1 MTAVVRTQADTIIV
15 LVQGPYLVRGV
26 TSDGSALALTGDES
40 NATAFEVFASKHYQ
54 SVTWNGKK
62 VRVSK
67 TPYGSLKGS
76 VGFSQSTIKLPSLAS
91 WKVRD
96 SLPEKLASYDDS
108 GPAWVDANHQTTP
121 NPTKPI
127 TLPVLYVDDYGFHN
141 SFHLFRGY
149 FDGAATGVNLT
160 LQGGMAFGFSAWLN
174 GELVGS
180 YIGNSTLGNTS
191 LVLPF
196 VNGTLNKNGA
206 NVLLVAQDNTG
217 HDLREGATDPRGI
230 LGASLQG
237 GASFTK
243 WKIAGE
249 VNGERQLIDP
259 VRGPLSEGGL
269 TAERLGWH
277 LPGFDD
283 SAWNSSSPSAG
294 FSGAGIYFYRTIIPL
309 DVPDGVD
316 AAFSFVFSALASK
329 AIRVQLFVNGYQY
342 GRFNP
347 SVGNE
352 VRFPVPP
359 GVLNYAGDNTVGV
372 SVWAQTEEGG
382 KVDVKLEQD
391 FVLESSWSPRFD
403 GDYLRPGWTE
413 ERAKYA

>member
-1 MTAVVRTQADTIIV
+1 
-15 LVQGPYLVRGV
+15 VQGPYLVRDV
-26 TSDGSALALTGDES
+26 TSDGSTLKLTGDES
-40 NATAFEVFASKHYQ
+40 NSTAIEVFASKRYQ
-54 SVTWNGKK
+54 SVMWNGKK
-62 VRVSK
+62 VKVWK
-67 TPYGSLKGS
+67 TGYGSLKGS
-76 VGFSQSTIKLPSLAS
+76 IGVSKTTIKLPSLAT

-96 SLPEKLASYDDS
+96 SLPEKLPSYNDS

-121 NPTKPI
+121 NPTQPV

-149 FDGAATGVNLT
+149 FDGSATGANLT

-174 GELVGS
+174 GEFVGS
-180 YIGNSTLGNTS
+180 YIGNSTVGKTS
-191 LVLPF
+191 LVVPF
-196 VNGTLNKNGA
+196 NNATLNSNA
-206 NVLLVAQDNTG
+206 TNVLLIAQDNTG
-217 HDLREGATDPRGI
+217 HDLRGGATDPRGV
-230 LGASLQG
+230 LGATLQG
-237 GASFTK
+237 DASFTK

-277 LPGFDD
+277 LSGFDD
-283 SAWNSSSPSAG
+283 SAWNSSSPATG
-294 FSGAGIYFYRTIIPL
+294 FSGAGIHFYRTVVPL
-309 DVPDGVD
+309 NVPKGVD
-316 AAFSFVFSALASK
+316 AGFSFVFNALASK

-359 GVLNYAGDNTVGV
+359 GVLNYAGDNTIGV
-372 SVWAQTEEGG
+372 SVWAQTAEGG
-382 KVDVKLEQD
+382 KVDVQLEQD
-391 FVLESSWSPRFD
+391 YVLESSWSPRFD
-403 GDYLRPGWTE
+403 GEYLRPGWTE
-413 ERAKYA
+413 ERLRYA